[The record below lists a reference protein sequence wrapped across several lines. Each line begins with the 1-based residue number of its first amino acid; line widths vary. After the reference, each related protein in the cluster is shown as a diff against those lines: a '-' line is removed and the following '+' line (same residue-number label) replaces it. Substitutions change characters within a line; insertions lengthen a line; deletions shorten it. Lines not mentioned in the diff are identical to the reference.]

1 MPIKWQPFKNF
12 GGPGGPVGQG
22 GPIGPVGPEEFPDL
36 FGENGGGMPFLPMNQ
51 IEEPAL
57 DIYQDKN
64 NLYLEISLGGMKP
77 ENIEISIKNNILT
90 IQGKSEVKEE
100 IKEKNYLRKEINRG
114 AFRRV
119 IKLPIDVQEK
129 KASAEAS
136 SGLLKITMPK
146 KSKTDLKASKV
157 PIKIK

>member
-12 GGPGGPVGQG
+12 GGPM
-22 GPIGPVGPEEFPDL
+22 GPVGPEELPDL
-36 FGENGGGMPFLPMNQ
+36 FGENGGGMPFPSMGQ

-64 NLYLEISLGGMKP
+64 NLYLEVSLGGMKP

-119 IKLPIDVQEK
+119 IKLPVDVQEK
-129 KASAEAS
+129 KASAEAVN
-136 SGLLKITMPK
+136 GLLKITMPK
-146 KSKTDLKASKV
+146 APKGVSKVNKV